1 MANIR
6 TIDYKGFASASAGTG
21 PKGWMLW
28 SGSEDLSGSA
38 YSGVGME
45 LVAGSESYLKFDA
58 SSTGAELDIKAKKF
72 FIGTP
77 STQYISGS
85 SGNIEISSSLF
96 HLDPTN
102 NKLIIGAGTT
112 INADLSVNSLF
123 TPAGKNAN
131 TATAYIAANGDAG
144 FIGDGSGSY
153 TINFTP
159 SGAKISGFEIS
170 ASEIKSANNNLRLKS
185 SGQITGSLV
194 KFDGGTIGGWNI
206 GTDKI
211 SNDGIH
217 LSASYGVVAF
227 SGSVP
232 SSNLVELKYLADNN
246 YGLIGKANGNTIFS
260 LGANLIS
267 GVADNQIAG
276 WEFTDTQLKGGKLVL
291 DKTGKIFSEGF
302 QSSPMPLGGTGFM
315 LSVDDGNGASFLEVE
330 NARIRGT
337 LSTAVFEKET
347 VNAVG
352 GQLIVANSTVL
363 TSSNAHTSSL
373 YTDTENTLSVVNVT
387 GFSEGEILFA
397 KKVGNAGFNTEYM
410 LVQSMSRNSSSNEND
425 FTGNIYVQRGYTGSG
440 TANTSS
446 LPGAVGG
453 STSYSG
459 SQVLVSTGKVN
470 TGFVHINANPNDPS
484 TPYIDIVERTG
495 SNLFDARKV
504 ARLGDLS
511 GIEDTI
517 NGQAVSGY
525 GLYTDNAFLK
535 GGIVA
540 TYGSIGALDIGTS
553 SISIGGTTYGSSG
566 TKFFAS
572 SSGHFSLGDKFTWDG
587 SGLSINGQITI
598 GAGSTTAVDFGEGAA
613 ASASAAQSTAN
624 TATASASAAQSTAN
638 TAAASASAAQS
649 TANTATASAAAAQS
663 TANTATASAAAA
675 QSTANTA
682 TASAAAAQSAIDT
695 METQVVLDSTGM
707 ELRKVNGKKVAKY
720 GTTTNFYDGSDS
732 ENIKLVVQAAGI
744 TAYGDDLNTYAQV
757 TSTGLNI
764 VEDSTNVANFGS
776 SMRVG
781 VDSTTKSALRV
792 DSSGNLTIGPQGKTN
807 ISMSA
812 ATGDVAFEG
821 LVSAVNFSEKFV
833 VVNSGNVSQYT
844 QSVTGGINLL
854 FDGSGG
860 GEITMNMQ
868 LNVDPGKIMDIIIPN
883 AAASQSAEVQIVIN
897 ANGCSYDDG
906 SISGGYATAAAQRQ
920 N

>member
-397 KKVGNAGFNTEYM
+397 KKVGQTGFNTEYM

-425 FTGNIYVQRGYTGSG
+425 FTGNIYVHRGYTGSG

-446 LPGAVGG
+446 LPGPVGG

-598 GAGSTTAVDFGEGAA
+598 GAGSTDNSGIADAA
-613 ASASAAQSTAN
+613 EAA
-624 TATASASAAQSTAN
+624 
-638 TAAASASAAQS
+638 ASAAQS

-663 TANTATASAAAA
+663 TANTATTNAA
-675 QSTANTA
+675 T
-682 TASAAAAQSAIDT
+682 AQSAIDT

-833 VVNSGNVSQYT
+833 VVNSGNVANYT
-844 QSVTGGINLL
+844 ASNGAGINLL

-897 ANGCSYDDG
+897 ANGCSYENED
-906 SISGGYATAAAQRQ
+906 ISGGYATAAAQRQ

>member
-397 KKVGNAGFNTEYM
+397 KKVGQTGFNTEYM

-425 FTGNIYVQRGYTGSG
+425 FTGNIYVHRGYTGSG

-446 LPGAVGG
+446 LPGPVGG

-598 GAGSTTAVDFGEGAA
+598 GAGSTDNSGIADAA
-613 ASASAAQSTAN
+613 EAA
-624 TATASASAAQSTAN
+624 
-638 TAAASASAAQS
+638 ASAAQS

-833 VVNSGNVSQYT
+833 VVNSGNVANYT
-844 QSVTGGINLL
+844 ASNGAGINLL

-897 ANGCSYDDG
+897 ANGCSYENED
-906 SISGGYATAAAQRQ
+906 ISGGYATAAAQRQ

>member
-397 KKVGNAGFNTEYM
+397 KKVGQTGFNTEYM

-425 FTGNIYVQRGYTGSG
+425 FTGNIYVHRGYTGSG

-446 LPGAVGG
+446 LPGPVGG

-598 GAGSTTAVDFGEGAA
+598 GAGSTDNSGIADAA
-613 ASASAAQSTAN
+613 EAA
-624 TATASASAAQSTAN
+624 
-638 TAAASASAAQS
+638 ASAAQS

-682 TASAAAAQSAIDT
+682 TTNAATAQSAIDT

-833 VVNSGNVSQYT
+833 VVNSGNVANYT
-844 QSVTGGINLL
+844 ASNGAGINLL

-897 ANGCSYDDG
+897 ANGCSYENED
-906 SISGGYATAAAQRQ
+906 ISGGYATAAAQRQ